1 MVGNWETGVLVFIR
15 TVSQILTAGI
25 AITAFSLLLY
35 ALTFNLR
42 DRVARSFAMI
52 LACVVIGFT
61 AEAIGSTETVAAQVD
76 FLLRLQWV
84 GILFLPAAYL
94 HFSDAVLATTGRPSR
109 GKRRLAVRFT
119 YVISIVTTLLLPTTL
134 LLGPVVM
141 DHPPAPH
148 LEPTLLTDLFTLYY
162 LFIMGLS
169 WFNFI
174 RAFRRTI
181 TPTSRRRMTYLIT
194 GALAPAL
201 GSFPYLLFG
210 SAFAS
215 QHSLIFW
222 TIALTSNLFVG
233 ALMILMA
240 YAVAFFGVSWPD
252 RVVKS
257 RLFKWLMRGPV
268 TASFVL
274 GFTTIVRR
282 SGEAFGQ
289 TYTALVPIIMVAT
302 ILIAEHV
309 ISLFSP
315 LWEKVLFYGKDRRDL
330 ELLHTME
337 DRILTQNDLRQ
348 FLETILAAVCDRL
361 QAPGAYVAAL
371 NVNDL
376 ELVVSIGKTRF
387 NTPELSSE
395 LFRLVSLNEDLPDL
409 FQWGDDYLVP
419 LVNGID
425 DTPPEEDNK
434 DGHLQEKELLG
445 LLGISGVGKQ
455 ELDEEQLQALSVLAH
470 RTALSLHDRRTQNKI
485 FQSIQTLTPQM
496 DLIQRMRA
504 SGHYDAADLL
514 GNDTQS
520 APQDM
525 VQWVKEALT
534 HYWGGPKL
542 TDSPLMRLQVVQ
554 EAAKNHEGNYP
565 NALRAILR
573 SAIDRV
579 RPEGERRFTGEWIL
593 YNILDM
599 KFLEGRKV
607 REVALRLA
615 LSEADLYRKQRIAIE
630 AVSKAI
636 LDMEALA
643 KIQEE
648 IPKSEPLN

>member
-1 MVGNWETGVLVFIR
+1 
-15 TVSQILTAGI
+15 
-25 AITAFSLLLY
+25 
-35 ALTFNLR
+35 
-42 DRVARSFAMI
+42 
-52 LACVVIGFT
+52 
-61 AEAIGSTETVAAQVD
+61 
-76 FLLRLQWV
+76 
-84 GILFLPAAYL
+84 
-94 HFSDAVLATTGRPSR
+94 
-109 GKRRLAVRFT
+109 
-119 YVISIVTTLLLPTTL
+119 
-134 LLGPVVM
+134 M
-141 DHPPAPH
+141 DQPPAPH
-148 LEPTLLTDLFTLYY
+148 LEPTLLADFFILYY
-162 LFIMGLS
+162 LIIMGLS
-169 WFNFI
+169 WLNFS
-174 RAFRRTI
+174 RAFRRAI

-222 TIALTSNLFVG
+222 SIAFVTNLFMG
-233 ALMILMA
+233 ILMILMA

-257 RLFKWLMRGPV
+257 RLFKWIMRGPV

-274 GFTTIVRR
+274 GLTTIVRR
-282 SGEAFGQ
+282 AGETFGQ
-289 TYTALVPIIMVAT
+289 TYTALVPIVMVVT
-302 ILIAEHV
+302 ILVAEHM

-315 LWEKVLFYGKDRRDL
+315 LWEKILFYGKDRRDL
-330 ELLHTME
+330 ELLHTLE

-387 NTPELSSE
+387 NTPDLSSE
-395 LFRLVSLNEDLPDL
+395 LFRMVAQHEDLPDL

-419 LVNGID
+419 LVNGIE
-425 DTPPEEDNK
+425 DTAPDESE
-434 DGHLQEKELLG
+434 DGHLQEKELIG

-455 ELDEEQLQALSVLAH
+455 VLDDEQLQALSILAH

-504 SGHYDAADLL
+504 AGRYDNGELL
-514 GNDTQS
+514 ENEAQS
-520 APQDM
+520 TPEEI

-542 TDSPLMRLQVVQ
+542 TESPLMQLQVVQ
-554 EAAKNHEGNYP
+554 DEAKNHEGNYP

-573 SAIDRV
+573 TAIDRV

-636 LDMEALA
+636 LDMEALV

-648 IPKSEPLN
+648 EPRKEPLN

>member
-1 MVGNWETGVLVFIR
+1 VGDWETGAVVFMR

-25 AITAFSLLLY
+25 AINAVSLLIY

-52 LACVVIGFT
+52 LACVAIGFT
-61 AEAIGSTETVAAQVD
+61 AEAIGGSETVAAEVN
-76 FLLRLQWV
+76 FWLRLQWV

-94 HFSDAVLATTGRPSR
+94 HFSDALLATTGRPSR
-109 GKRRLAVRFT
+109 GKRRWAVRFT
-119 YVISIVTTLLLPTTL
+119 YLISLAGIALLPTTL
-134 LLGPVVM
+134 LLGSVVM
-141 DHPPAPH
+141 NQPPAPH
-148 LEPTLLTDLFTLYY
+148 LEPTLLADFFILYY
-162 LFIMGLS
+162 VFIMGLS
-169 WFNFI
+169 WFNFS

-201 GSFPYLLFG
+201 GSFPFLLFG
-210 SAFAS
+210 STFAS

-222 TIALTSNLFVG
+222 TIALATNLFVG
-233 ALMILMA
+233 ALMIVMA

-257 RLFKWLMRGPV
+257 RLFKWIMRGPV
-268 TASFVL
+268 TASIAL
-274 GFTTIVRR
+274 GFTTVIRR
-282 SGEAFGQ
+282 AGVAVGQ
-289 TYTALVPIIMVAT
+289 TYTALVPIAMVAT
-302 ILIAEHV
+302 ILVTEHM

-330 ELLHTME
+330 EMLHSLE

-371 NVNDL
+371 NVKDL

-395 LFRLVSLNEDLPDL
+395 LFRLVSQHEDLPEL

-425 DTPPEEDNK
+425 EATQEESK
-434 DGHLQEKELLG
+434 EEQPHGKELLG

-455 ELDEEQLQALSVLAH
+455 ELDDEQLQALSILAH
-470 RTALSLHDRRTQNKI
+470 RTALALHDRRTQNKI

-504 SGHYDAADLL
+504 AGRYDNGEML
-514 GNDTQS
+514 GNEAQS
-520 APQDM
+520 APEEI

-542 TDSPLMRLQVVQ
+542 TDSPLMQLQVVQ
-554 EAAKNHEGNYP
+554 EEAKNHEGNYP

-573 SAIDRV
+573 NAIDQV

-648 IPKSEPLN
+648 PRSEPLI

>member
-1 MVGNWETGVLVFIR
+1 MR

-25 AITAFSLLLY
+25 AINAFSLLIY

-42 DRVARSFAMI
+42 DRVARSFAVI
-52 LACVVIGFT
+52 LACVAIGFT
-61 AEAIGSTETVAAQVD
+61 AEAIAGSDTVASEVN
-76 FLLRLQWV
+76 FWLRLQWV

-94 HFSDAVLATTGRPSR
+94 HFSDALLATTGRPSR
-109 GKRRLAVRFT
+109 GKRRWAVRCT
-119 YVISIVTTLLLPTTL
+119 YLISLAGIILLPTSL
-134 LLGPVVM
+134 LLGPVIM
-141 DHPPAPH
+141 DQPPAPH
-148 LEPTLLTDLFTLYY
+148 LESTLLADLFVVYY
-162 LFIMGLS
+162 VFIMCLS
-169 WFNFI
+169 WFNFY
-174 RAFRRTI
+174 RALRRTI
-181 TPTSRRRMTYLIT
+181 TPTSRRRLTYLIT

-201 GSFPYLLFG
+201 GSFPYLLY
-210 SAFAS
+210 SSTFAS

-222 TIALTSNLFVG
+222 TIAVVANLFIG
-233 ALMILMA
+233 GLMILMA

-257 RLFKWLMRGPV
+257 RLFKWIMRGPV
-268 TASFVL
+268 TASFAL
-274 GFTTIVRR
+274 GLTTIVRR
-282 SGEAFGQ
+282 TGVVFGQ
-289 TYTALVPIIMVAT
+289 TYTALVPITMVAA
-302 ILIAEHV
+302 ILVAEHM

-315 LWEKVLFYGKDRRDL
+315 LWEKVLFYGKDRKDL
-330 ELLHTME
+330 ELLHSLE
-337 DRILTQNDLRQ
+337 DRVLTQNDLRQ

-371 NVNDL
+371 NVKDL

-387 NTPELSSE
+387 NDPDLSSE
-395 LFRLVSLNEDLPDL
+395 LFRMVSQHEDLPDL
-409 FQWGDDYLVP
+409 FQWGDDYLLP
-419 LVNGID
+419 LLNGIENGAQ
-425 DTPPEEDNK
+425 EESK
-434 DGHLQEKELLG
+434 DGHLQGKELLG

-455 ELDEEQLQALSVLAH
+455 ELDEEQLQALSVMAH
-470 RTALSLHDRRTQNKI
+470 RTALALHDRRIQNKI

-504 SGHYDAADLL
+504 TGRYDAGELP
-514 GNDTQS
+514 GNETQS
-520 APQDM
+520 APEEV

-542 TDSPLMRLQVVQ
+542 TESPLMRLQVVQ
-554 EAAKNHEGNYP
+554 DEVKNHEGNYP

-573 SAIDRV
+573 NAIDQV

-636 LDMEALA
+636 LDKEALA
-643 KIQEE
+643 RVQEAE
-648 IPKSEPLN
+648 PRSEPLN

>member
-1 MVGNWETGVLVFIR
+1 MR

-61 AEAIGSTETVAAQVD
+61 AEAIGGSGTVPAEVN
-76 FLLRLQWV
+76 FWLRLQWV

-94 HFSDAVLATTGRPSR
+94 HFSDGLLATTGRPSK
-109 GKRRLAVRFT
+109 GKRRWAVRFT
-119 YVISIVTTLLLPTTL
+119 YLISIAGIILLPTNL
-134 LLGPVVM
+134 LLGSVVM
-141 DHPPAPH
+141 DQPPAPH
-148 LEPTLLTDLFTLYY
+148 LEPTLLADFFIFYY

-169 WFNFI
+169 WFNFY
-174 RAFRRTI
+174 RAFGRAI

-210 SAFAS
+210 SSFAS

-222 TIALTSNLFVG
+222 TIALFTNLFVG
-233 ALMILMA
+233 ALMVVMA

-282 SGEAFGQ
+282 GGEIFGQ
-289 TYTALVPIIMVAT
+289 TYSALVPIIMVVT
-302 ILIAEHV
+302 ILVAEHM

-330 ELLHTME
+330 ELLHTLE

-387 NTPELSSE
+387 NTPDLSSE
-395 LFRLVSLNEDLPDL
+395 LFRMVSQHEDLPDL

-419 LVNGID
+419 LINGID
-425 DTPPEEDNK
+425 DPAAQEDQ
-434 DGHLQEKELLG
+434 DGQLHEKELLG
-445 LLGISGVGKQ
+445 ILGISGVGKQ
-455 ELDEEQLQALSVLAH
+455 ELDDEQLQALSVLAH

-504 SGHYDAADLL
+504 AGRYDAGEIL
-514 GNDTQS
+514 GSDAQS
-520 APQDM
+520 APEEI

-542 TDSPLMRLQVVQ
+542 TESPLMQLQVVQ
-554 EAAKNHEGNYP
+554 EEAKNHEGNYP

-573 SAIDRV
+573 TAIDRV

-636 LDMEALA
+636 LDMEALV

-648 IPKSEPLN
+648 EPRSEPLN